1 MKKGVKVLLFVL
13 GAAVV
18 ATGTYFGSN
27 YFHQQELGQLTSQI
41 ATLNAN
47 LDAIG
52 DIVECYTVSSPTYA
66 GQEITEDMVTTQSI
80 PISLKNDTFATHEEI
95 VGLYSKIAITPGTP
109 ITQDMVMTEDLLDSS
124 REVDITGNRW
134 PIGLKVGDFVDLR
147 ITYPR
152 GEDYIVLSHKRVLD
166 IVDQTLKVHM
176 TEEEQ
181 NLYQS
186 ALVDFYLSRDYGT
199 DLYLTKYIEPGI
211 QEPAKVFYSVPAN
224 IAASLQYNPNIVDQA
239 QVAVTGAL
247 RASIEE
253 ARRQFNEDDDSG
265 SLIKSGRDELNG
277 KVNSDFVT
285 HENDVEKADQEDKK
299 AANGDEGESSL
310 ITDVSLGV
318 N

>member
-13 GAAVV
+13 GAAVI
-18 ATGTYFGSN
+18 AAGTYFGAD
-27 YFHQQELGQLTSQI
+27 YFHKQELGQLTSQI

-52 DIVECYTVSSPTYA
+52 EIVECYTVSTETFP
-66 GQEITEDMVTTQSI
+66 GQEITEEMVTTQSI
-80 PISLKNDTFATHEEI
+80 PISLKNDTFASKDEI

-109 ITQDMVMTEDLLDSS
+109 ITRDMVMMENIVDSL
-124 REVDITGNRW
+124 REVDISGNRW
-134 PIGLKVGDFVDLR
+134 PIGLQVGDYVDLR

-152 GEDYIVLSHKRVLD
+152 GEDYVVLSHKRVLD

-181 NLYQS
+181 TLYQS
-186 ALVDFYLSRDYGT
+186 ALVDFYLSRGYGT

-211 QEPAKVFYSVPAN
+211 QEPAVVFYSVPEN
-224 IAASLQYNPNIVDQA
+224 IASTLQYNPNIVDQA

-247 RASIEE
+247 RANIEE
-253 ARRQFNEDDDSG
+253 SRRKFNDEDDSG
-265 SLIKSGRDELNG
+265 ALIKAGRDELNS
-277 KVNSDFVT
+277 KVNSDFVANET
-285 HENDVEKADQEDKK
+285 EKEIAEKAENSEQS
-299 AANGDEGESSL
+299 EGSL